1 MNPPAINVV
10 ALIVNSTGWMKGRQL
25 RLSARHA
32 LLVVVASTF
41 RPTFCESVFFFSFL
55 LSHLTVDRFASHIHN
70 KCAYHHIWLRATMI
84 LISTERRCDRV
95 DKKKSFTHKNSHKFF
110 WRVIVITNSH
120 SCCLCCN
127 RMEESAGLI
136 TGKKRGCCSPGSTPF
151 RFLMLLIISLVC
163 FGSYFS
169 YDEIQPLKSNWID
182 PTSPDVRFF
191 L

>member
-1 MNPPAINVV
+1 VGEGETAAFKRTSCTSCSCGFDFSAHFFVSV
-10 ALIVNSTGWMKGRQL
+10 CFF
-25 RLSARHA
+25 LS
-32 LLVVVASTF
+32 
-41 RPTFCESVFFFSFL
+41 
-55 LSHLTVDRFASHIHN
+55 LSHLTVDRFASHSQQMCVTTHFWFACYN
-70 KCAYHHIWLRATMI
+70 D
-84 LISTERRCDRV
+84 ISIQTEHRCDR
-95 DKKKSFTHKNSHKFF
+95 DDFLKKKSFTHKNSHKFF
-110 WRVIVITNSH
+110 WRVIVITNPH
-120 SCCLCCN
+120 SCCLCCD